1 MTTADTSSEGGQKM
15 KTESENRMEARTEV
29 QIYKKMLPTFQKV
42 ANRKCLNEPSY
53 KNSSRF
59 QREGSKLKNVLDINT
74 RTTHKALCR
83 RFSLLS
89 ERNNYNKLVK
99 LP

>member
-1 MTTADTSSEGGQKM
+1 M
-15 KTESENRMEARTEV
+15 KTGSENRMEASTEV
-29 QIYKKMLPTFQKV
+29 QTYKKMLPTFQRV
-42 ANRKCLNEPSY
+42 ANRKGLNEPSY

-59 QREGSKLKNVLDINT
+59 QREGSKLRNLLDIKA
-74 RTTHKALCR
+74 RTTHKALR
-83 RFSLLS
+83 RSLSPLS